1 MVGKAAIDIWEDI
14 ESIEEREAEIKRK
27 LESLKKEKKR
37 KTSKDRK
44 GRIIL
49 IINTTVKALF

>member
-37 KTSKDRK
+37 KTNKDRK
-44 GRIIL
+44 SRIIL
-49 IINTTVKALF
+49 VINTTVKALF